1 MLCLGAMFDA
11 FGAESDPVYKAFRA
25 ALADAFLR
33 VDRFPDAPW
42 TTDALL
48 YAFRQAL
55 DDLLD
60 NENVSRTEYLQARAV
75 QDDIALAIK
84 TFRDLTTDR

>member
-1 MLCLGAMFDA
+1 MFDA
-11 FGAESDPVYKAFRA
+11 FGAESDQVYKAFRA
-25 ALADAFLR
+25 ALPDAFLR

-60 NENVSRTEYLQARAV
+60 NENISRTEYLQARAI
-75 QDDIALAIK
+75 QDDIELVIK
-84 TFRDLTTDR
+84 VLRDLTTDL